1 MAPLLPLIRGHHE
14 RLDGQG
20 YPDGLVAD
28 HIPLPLRCLT
38 VSDIYD
44 ALTSERAYR
53 QALEHDEALKIIRTE
68 ASQGMWDARLVD
80 LLPDTLA
87 KL

>member
-1 MAPLLPLIRGHHE
+1 M
-14 RLDGQG
+14 
-20 YPDGLVAD
+20 
-28 HIPLPLRCLT
+28 RCLT
-38 VSDIYD
+38 VSDVYD

-53 QALEHDEALKIIRTE
+53 QALEHDEALKVIRTE
-68 ASQGMWDARLVD
+68 AAQGMWDAGLVD